1 MKKTIIKQ
9 LPIYFYEKDADLIE
23 FIQSEAERFDTSA
36 SRLIKRWIRWRMQKT
51 PAQTTAKKVTS
62 ETTADD
68 DDDFDFDA
76 IVEAH
81 MQSE

>member
-1 MKKTIIKQ
+1 MKKNIIKQ

-23 FIQSEAERFDTSA
+23 FIQSEAERLDTSA
-36 SRLIKRWIRWRMQKT
+36 SRLIKRWIRWRMEKT
-51 PAQTTAKKVTS
+51 PAKTTAIKKATS
-62 ETTADD
+62 ETA

-81 MQSE
+81 MRSE